1 MKLWYLSHIHL
12 IGANQSSFNVQP
24 IASGLFCITHICCT
38 QSENFINSSCVL
50 LMNRKNRDVQIKR
63 SVNRTLIWQYL
74 STLSNS
80 SAYRTPVRGP
90 DEAYQPDPPHQ
101 WVRWINISYFP
112 VSSMQPVSGLSK
124 CCTSH
129 RDASLT
135 CSKRAAK
142 SPEAIV
148 QNGFKELRTRLPLSN
163 LLLHST
169 SCTDFNNLDIPT
181 TLHKA
186 TWKF

>member
-74 STLSNS
+74 STSSNS
-80 SAYRTPVRGP
+80 SAYRTPVRGT

-101 WVRWINISYFP
+101 WVRWINIKFP
-112 VSSMQPVSGLSK
+112 CFFHAASVWSLKMLYQPQRCFTDLQQTSSK
-124 CCTSH
+124 
-129 RDASLT
+129 
-135 CSKRAAK
+135 K
-142 SPEAIV
+142 SRGHSPKWL
-148 QNGFKELRTRLPLSN
+148 QRTEN
-163 LLLHST
+163 
-169 SCTDFNNLDIPT
+169 
-181 TLHKA
+181 
-186 TWKF
+186 